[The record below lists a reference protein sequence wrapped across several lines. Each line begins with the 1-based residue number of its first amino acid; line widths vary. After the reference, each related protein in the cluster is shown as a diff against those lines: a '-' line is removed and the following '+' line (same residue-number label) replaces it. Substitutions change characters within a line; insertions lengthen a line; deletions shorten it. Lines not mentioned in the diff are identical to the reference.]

1 MSIKYT
7 RTTLE
12 KLVKLFEELEYKVRF
27 EKGNFQSGYCLVE
40 SKKIVVVNRFFEV
53 KGRITV
59 LLDILS
65 QISINYD
72 LLGDKS
78 KEILNA
84 AGLLLYVEEA
94 A

>member
-1 MSIKYT
+1 MSFKYT

-12 KLVKLFEELEYKVRF
+12 KLVKLFEEMQYKVRF

-40 SKKIVVVNRFFEV
+40 SKKIVVVNKFFEV
-53 KGRITV
+53 KGRISV

-65 QISINYD
+65 QISVDYKILSPESLE
-72 LLGDKS
+72 LL
-78 KEILNA
+78 EHF
-84 AGLLLYVEEA
+84 GLLLYSEEA